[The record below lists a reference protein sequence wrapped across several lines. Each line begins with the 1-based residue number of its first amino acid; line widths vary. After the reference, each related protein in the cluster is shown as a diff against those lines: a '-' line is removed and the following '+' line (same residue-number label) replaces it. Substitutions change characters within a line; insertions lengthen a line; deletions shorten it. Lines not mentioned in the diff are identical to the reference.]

1 MELINGGIRM
11 AIQELNLFNIDQ
23 AYTLWNSLIT
33 SGEVLYK
40 PMTKEKFISSFLPS
54 SEISSWCYVEDEKL
68 LGFISGVMLP
78 ERKKAYLSMIM
89 VDPKYQRKH
98 IGKRLLSQFESI
110 VKEHTIY
117 PSIDLVFFNPIQFEW
132 IIPNT
137 INHDHPNA
145 PGVDIQSAAYQFFKQ
160 EGYHDF
166 AIQNSYYK
174 DLKDYQFEPEM
185 NLLIDDLQTKD
196 ITITYYDSKK
206 HHGFNELFD
215 DLKNPYWRD
224 EITKAIQHDEPVLI
238 AEHQGEILGF
248 TGPLRVQPSLRGYF
262 AGIGVHS
269 KTRGLGVGKVL
280 FASLC
285 YELKQRGAHY
295 MTLFT
300 GETNPARKIY
310 EREGFKI
317 VKTWADMRNELTR

>member
-1 MELINGGIRM
+1 MEVINGGIRM
-11 AIQELNLFNIDQ
+11 AIRELSLFDIDQ
-23 AYTLWNSLIT
+23 AFTLWNTLIK
-33 SGEVLYK
+33 SGDVLYK
-40 PMTKEKFISSFLPS
+40 PITKEKFITYFLPNT
-54 SEISSWCYVEDEKL
+54 EISSWCFIEDEKL
-68 LGFISGVMLP
+68 IGFISGVMIP
-78 ERKKAYLSMIM
+78 ERQKAYLSMIM

-98 IGKRLLSQFESI
+98 IGKKLLLEFESR
-110 VKEHTIY
+110 VKQEKIY
-117 PSIDLVFFNPIQFEW
+117 SSIDIVFFNPVQFEW

-137 INHDHPNA
+137 FNHDHPNT
-145 PGVDIQSAAYQFFKQ
+145 PGVGIKSAAYLFFKH

-185 NLLIDDLQTKD
+185 NTLIQDLQSKH
-196 ITITYYDSKK
+196 IQITYYDSKK
-206 HHGFNELFD
+206 HTGFNELFE
-215 DLKNPYWRD
+215 DLKNPYWKD
-224 EITKAIQHDEPVLI
+224 EITKAVTHHEPVLI
-238 AEHQGEILGF
+238 AEQHGEILGF

-280 FASLC
+280 FASLVF
-285 YELKQRGAHY
+285 ELKQQGAHY

-317 VKTWADMRNELTR
+317 VKTWADMRKEIL